1 MNLVKA
7 DLMIAFESATSA
19 AGASA
24 SAGHATNANWVGIT
38 IGLTVGVIGGL
49 GIVMA

>member
-1 MNLVKA
+1 
-7 DLMIAFESATSA
+7 MIAFESATSA
-19 AGASA
+19 AKA
-24 SAGHATNANWVGIT
+24 SAGHAIIPNNMNWVGIT

>member
-1 MNLVKA
+1 
-7 DLMIAFESATSA
+7 MIAFGSATSA

-24 SAGHATNANWVGIT
+24 SAGHATIPNNVNWVGIT

>member
-1 MNLVKA
+1 MNIVKT
-7 DLMIAFESATSA
+7 DLIIAFESATSA

-38 IGLTVGVIGGL
+38 LGLTVGVIGGL
-49 GIVMA
+49 GIFIA